1 MKKIV
6 VVIVIVLGV
15 VNLTYSQTDAD
26 YTRSL
31 QTMFEL
37 AGIEETYQVAV
48 EQMMEVFKQQYQGGG
63 EEFWGEMKTEFMNTS
78 MTELVTMLTPI
89 YQKYLTQS
97 DLEDIIVFYRSPVGQ
112 KLGENTPKITQE
124 SMVVG
129 QEWGMEIGRKLVE
142 RLEEKG
148 K

>member
-63 EEFWGEMKTEFMNTS
+63 EELWNEMKTEFMNTS